1 MVSSNYLTDS
11 IVHSAYVFAFAAHSA
26 VGQKRKYTDEHYISH
41 PEKVV
46 QILRDYITFPSNDM
60 LCAAWLHDVL
70 EDTQVTYDQI
80 AELFGN
86 DVAMMV
92 LQVSKPKELFHG
104 KKRHERHLLTI
115 ERLKETSVSAANI
128 KIADIIS
135 NCRNLE
141 EVDPSFSEKY
151 FKEKREQ
158 LAVLQHANP
167 FLLKVAQE
175 LIKDTRNE

>member
-1 MVSSNYLTDS
+1 MESSNYLTDS
-11 IVHSAYVFAFAAHSA
+11 IVRSAYVFAFAAHSA
-26 VGQKRKYTDEHYISH
+26 VGQKRKYTDEHYINH
-41 PEKVV
+41 PAKVV
-46 QILRDYITFPSNDM
+46 QILRDYITFPSNEM

-70 EDTQVTYDQI
+70 EDTQVTYDQLVEI
-80 AELFGN
+80 FGN
-86 DVAMMV
+86 DVAMIV

-115 ERLKETSVSAANI
+115 ERLKESCVDAANI

-158 LAVLQHANP
+158 LAVLQHGNP
-167 FLLKVAQE
+167 FLLKVAYNILGE
-175 LIKDTRNE
+175 TI